1 MRHTVRTESG
11 SIAEVSHLAYFCR
24 SAKYDMSNKMTQF
37 SSYAAALSTKFRALG
52 GKLRLGMQYIPRAVD
67 LRGTNSSTFSLTST
81 IVFWRSKCR
90 KINEECS
97 SCLCLENASE
107 RSGPS
112 EKVAEELPVTVIKWR
127 ATDTCSEIRYYDVC

>member
-1 MRHTVRTESG
+1 
-11 SIAEVSHLAYFCR
+11 
-24 SAKYDMSNKMTQF
+24 MS
-37 SSYAAALSTKFRALG
+37 STKFRALG
-52 GKLRLGMQYIPRAVD
+52 DKLRLGVQYIPRAVD
-67 LRGTNSSTFSLTST
+67 VRGTNSSTFSLTST

-107 RSGPS
+107 RSDPS

-127 ATDTCSEIRYYDVC
+127 ATDKCSEIRYYDVS